1 MAKHIDLLGYIE
13 EISYLCIRKLIK
25 SNLIM
30 GKLLDSLERYFEDTP
45 KDILEKDSEGWD
57 FLNEIGPDVLEY
69 AKIVRDSFDVE
80 ISYCSSESI
89 DRRHEYC
96 SKTSKGDIK
105 VSSQYYLAA

>member
-1 MAKHIDLLGYIE
+1 
-13 EISYLCIRKLIK
+13 
-25 SNLIM
+25 M

-80 ISYCSSESI
+80 ISY
-89 DRRHEYC
+89 
-96 SKTSKGDIK
+96 
-105 VSSQYYLAA
+105 